1 MPSARKVFE
10 RPKWLSLRRMHAMRM
25 RRAIVGML
33 AGDQSPAAWPRQRE
47 SRSDGGRGSVNM
59 RRVRGW
65 ASATLPRR
73 RANPAI
79 IPLPAAVT
87 QHPDRYVAQYP
98 TEVEDI
104 KSDPPLLWSTVGPRR
119 RGS

>member
-1 MPSARKVFE
+1 
-10 RPKWLSLRRMHAMRM
+10 MHAMRM

-33 AGDQSPAAWPRQRE
+33 TGDQSPAAWPRPHE

-104 KSDPPLLWSTVGPRR
+104 KSDPPLLWSTLGPRR